1 MTSPRS
7 LKDGLKGVYYGWW
20 VLLSTSL
27 IFFFSGSIFTHSTS
41 IFFFP
46 VKKDLG
52 LNSTQTSLIFALSRV
67 EGGIAGPFVGRL
79 VDKFGSRPMI
89 ILGGI
94 TASLGFI
101 SLHWVNTFWAFAL
114 IYVGVVSMGRSIGL
128 THAILSAVNKWFIRR
143 RSLAMSI
150 QVSGFS
156 LGGALILPLIT
167 LGVHTIGWRDVMLY
181 SGVFF
186 LLIVV
191 PLGIVVRHSPESMGI
206 EPEGLNPVD
215 VKSSGVDGTTLD
227 FTVREAMS
235 TRTFWLLT
243 LAVTVRLTLAGAI
256 VVHAV
261 EMMVQEGLDRE
272 AAGFMVALMFLV
284 SAPIRVLG
292 GMLGV
297 WFPIQPLLSAGMVA
311 GGFGV
316 ISLLLLD
323 GKTAAFLFVILIGIE
338 QGSSALTWVSLGNF
352 YGRKCFTTLLGT
364 MGMFYNVGL
373 LLSPIYAGWIA
384 DTHGGSYTVAMIS
397 FLPLYA
403 VAALL
408 FLTMQKPALP
418 PQRRSVPTAS

>member
-191 PLGIVVRHSPESMGI
+191 PLGMVVRHSPESMGI

-215 VKSSGVDGTTLD
+215 VKSSGVDGTPLD

>member
-1 MTSPRS
+1 M
-7 LKDGLKGVYYGWW
+7 KDRLKGVYYGWW
-20 VLLSTSL
+20 VLVSTSL
-27 IFFFSGSIFTHSTS
+27 LFFFSGSIFTHSTS

-52 LNSTQTSLIFALSRV
+52 INSTQTSLIFALSRV

-79 VDKFGSRPMI
+79 VDRFGSRPMI
-89 ILGGI
+89 IVGGI
-94 TASLGFI
+94 MASLGFM
-101 SLHWVNTFWAFAL
+101 SLHWINNFWAFAL

-128 THAILSAVNKWFIRR
+128 THAIISAVNRWFIRR

-167 LGVHTIGWRDVMLY
+167 VGVHTVGWQDVMLY
-181 SGVFF
+181 SGIFF

-191 PLGIVVRHSPESMGI
+191 PLGMVVRHSPESMGI
-206 EPEGLNPVD
+206 EPEGLEQAGGREQVG
-215 VKSSGVDGTTLD
+215 VTSSGVDTRPLD
-227 FTVREAMS
+227 FTVAQAMR

-243 LAVTVRLTLAGAI
+243 LATTLRLTLAGAI

-261 EMMVQEGLDRE
+261 EMIVQEGMDRE

-284 SAPIRVLG
+284 SAPVRVG
-292 GMLGV
+292 AGMLGV

-311 GGFGV
+311 GGLGM
-316 ISLLLLD
+316 ISLLLFD
-323 GKTAAFLFVILIGIE
+323 GNTAAFLFVILVGIE
-338 QGSSALTWVSLGNF
+338 QGSSALTWVTLGNF
-352 YGRKCFTTLLGT
+352 YGRKSFTTLLGT
-364 MGMFYNVGL
+364 MGMVYNIGL
-373 LLSPIYAGWIA
+373 LVSPIYAGWIA

-403 VAALL
+403 MSAWL
-408 FLTMQKPALP
+408 FLTMRKPTLP
-418 PQRRSVPTAS
+418 PQRRPVPMTT

>member
-191 PLGIVVRHSPESMGI
+191 PLGMVVRHSPESMGI